1 MRKLNIMTLRQRLK
15 MFYDVMHFTFQVFAV
30 EIFLSKGRLFEN
42 LLIKEI
48 KSKYHLPYLKSF
60 HILLL

>member
-1 MRKLNIMTLRQRLK
+1 